1 MSFITKTCESAQN
14 CVNAWKP
21 IKFFSDHLK
30 SNAGS
35 IKQSTTCHNVLSNGS
50 KELSQPTI
58 DPNRAQDINEIC
70 SNASGAL
77 VVGITLIF
85 SYYVGTSFLSS
96 AILKPFNLSR
106 TWLSRIN
113 NLIEWQCKG
122 ATLWLLTQ
130 VCNAWALEEKLNAD
144 LQHYKNLPSTSV
156 LPPFTNPS
164 PATLATIVPDDLS
177 TLGRCNWLC
186 PSFVKDLATTLMT
199 ACKVNEESKSN
210 AEGALIVYTTAIA
223 LTYIAWSTIV
233 SKSCQQFNLSKK
245 FTASLHKTFAE
256 WPLQAFMIGTI
267 LKTFNAMGELGE
279 IELRRRRS
287 CRNRCS

>member
-1 MSFITKTCESAQN
+1 MSLVSKTCESAQN
-14 CVNAWKP
+14 FVNAWKP
-21 IKFFSDHLK
+21 PKSFFDHLK
-30 SNAGS
+30 STAGS
-35 IKQSTTCHNVLSNGS
+35 IKQSTTCHNVLSSGS

-58 DPNRAQDINEIC
+58 DPNRAQDINEIS

-77 VVGITLIF
+77 IVGITLIF

-122 ATLWLLTQ
+122 ATLWLLMR
-130 VCNAWALEEKLNAD
+130 VCNAWAKEEKLNAD
-144 LQHYKNLPSTSV
+144 LQHYKNLPSTSE
-156 LPPFTNPS
+156 LPQPLLPASTANPR
-164 PATLATIVPDDLS
+164 TLPDDLS
-177 TLGRCNWLC
+177 IVGRCNWIC
-186 PSFVKDLATTLMT
+186 PRLFKDLATTLMT

-245 FTASLHKTFAE
+245 FTGSLHKTFAE
-256 WPLQAFMIGTI
+256 WPFQACMIGTI
-267 LKTFNAMGELGE
+267 LKTFNTMGELGE
-279 IELRRRRS
+279 IELASRRACGNRS
-287 CRNRCS
+287 S